1 MGGLMD
7 EPVRQFLFWVV
18 TGGVGV
24 AFGWLLRIETR
35 AQRQEGQIA
44 ELRLHVAE
52 NYASSAEL
60 KEVSNKLDQALA
72 ILNRLQGRQDAI
84 GG

>member
-1 MGGLMD
+1 MD
-7 EPVRQFLFWVV
+7 ESVRQFIFWIV

-24 AFGWLLRIETR
+24 AYGWLLRMEAR
-35 AQRQEGQIA
+35 ALRQEGHIA
-44 ELRLHVAE
+44 ELRLHIAE
-52 NYASSAEL
+52 NYASNSDVKELSA
-60 KEVSNKLDQALA
+60 KLDHAIG